1 MKKLALTALFVALLV
16 NGFSPAASA
25 LSVPE
30 KLIYEVSWSGIT
42 AGTAVQEVT
51 SKDGEL
57 HIVYTVRS
65 SGWLDTIFPID
76 DKTESVLSRGSGA
89 EQFGTPRLFR
99 EKINEG
105 KTHTLKEAQFDPAGL
120 KVETKDFLKHTEKSD
135 PLSAKTFDTLS
146 CIYFIRASLLE
157 PGKPLHLDIFDLKRV
172 WNTEV
177 RVVKREELRTPRG
190 KFKTVV
196 VRPTLRSEGVKPRTD
211 YMTVWLTDDERRIP
225 VKMIIKLKVGE
236 FEAILVGGS
245 YWQ

>member
-1 MKKLALTALFVALLV
+1 MKKLILTTLLAALFL

-30 KLIYEVSWSGIT
+30 KLNYEVSWSGIR

-51 SKDGEL
+51 SEDGEL

-65 SGWLDTIFPID
+65 SGWLDTFFPID
-76 DKTESVLSRGSGA
+76 DKTESVLSRGSA
-89 EQFGTPRLFR
+89 TEQFGMPRLFR

-105 KTHTLKEAQFDPAGL
+105 KTHTWKEAQFDPAGL

-135 PLSAKTFDTLS
+135 PISAKTFDTLS

-190 KFKTVV
+190 RFRTVV

-225 VKMIIKLKVGE
+225 VKMIVKLKVGE
-236 FEAILVGGS
+236 FEATLAGGS